1 MTADR
6 LAQLL
11 AGEIA
16 PTNDEERGALV
27 LVALNYH
34 MLKLEE
40 EREHMAAVQRVA
52 GELGMEWERDR
63 RKAAGQAA

>member
-6 LAQLL
+6 LAKLL
-11 AGEIA
+11 AGEVA
-16 PTNDEERGALV
+16 PASDEERGALV

-40 EREHMAAVQRVA
+40 KREYIGTVGRVA
-52 GELGMEWERDR
+52 QELALGWRS
-63 RKAAGQAA
+63 KGQAA